1 MHHYTETLECGNWLI
16 EISPTTEYG
25 YFENQKTGT
34 EGGLW
39 FEGNELVD
47 YDGVMSLPVAV
58 ASALKGAGY
67 MVVDEI
73 FV

>member
-1 MHHYTETLECGNWLI
+1 MHHYTETLESGNWLI

-34 EGGLW
+34 SGGLW

-47 YDGVMSLPVAV
+47 YDGTADLPMDVWR
-58 ASALKGAGY
+58 ALRGAGY
-67 MVVDEI
+67 VIGEE
-73 FV
+73 FA